1 MTPVIGHHD
10 DYGHDNDA
18 DDDVCPSSRRGN
30 ALLFGDQHRR
40 WRTDF
45 FFLFP
50 TVISIWRIL
59 GGDFFLFRK
68 KVTGLLRIS
77 PRSLLLKTYDLD
89 LTIIFGTICI
99 YIYIKIYSYS
109 YRRINACVIFIR
121 NNTEGN
127 EEFEYYSSLSVYS
140 SNWKRI
146 FTILAS
152 HNSRIR
158 PKKRSLL
165 RKRIRYPF
173 PSILS
178 PLTERDHSQLAK
190 RISCRGK
197 LSTARKAQ
205 NRTTH
210 KSERSREDWPVNPVE
225 TNESRERRGRGKG
238 RGPWAP
244 GARMWAHRPS

>member
-1 MTPVIGHHD
+1 MI
-10 DYGHDNDA
+10 
-18 DDDVCPSSRRGN
+18 
-30 ALLFGDQHRR
+30 
-40 WRTDF
+40 W
-45 FFLFP
+45 
-50 TVISIWRIL
+50 IWRL
-59 GGDFFLFRK
+59 YLVRY
-68 KVTGLLRIS
+68 V
-77 PRSLLLKTYDLD
+77 
-89 LTIIFGTICI
+89 
-99 YIYIKIYSYS
+99 YIYIRIYSYS

-225 TNESRERRGRGKG
+225 TNESRERRDRGKG

>member
-1 MTPVIGHHD
+1 MLALFLYAITQ
-10 DYGHDNDA
+10 
-18 DDDVCPSSRRGN
+18 RG
-30 ALLFGDQHRR
+30 
-40 WRTDF
+40 T
-45 FFLFP
+45 
-50 TVISIWRIL
+50 
-59 GGDFFLFRK
+59 K
-68 KVTGLLRIS
+68 
-77 PRSLLLKTYDLD
+77 
-89 LTIIFGTICI
+89 
-99 YIYIKIYSYS
+99 
-109 YRRINACVIFIR
+109 
-121 NNTEGN
+121 
-127 EEFEYYSSLSVYS
+127 SLS
-140 SNWKRI
+140 I
-146 FTILAS
+146 AFTRPTGKDFLLYWS

>member
-1 MTPVIGHHD
+1 M
-10 DYGHDNDA
+10 
-18 DDDVCPSSRRGN
+18 
-30 ALLFGDQHRR
+30 
-40 WRTDF
+40 
-45 FFLFP
+45 
-50 TVISIWRIL
+50 
-59 GGDFFLFRK
+59 
-68 KVTGLLRIS
+68 
-77 PRSLLLKTYDLD
+77 
-89 LTIIFGTICI
+89 
-99 YIYIKIYSYS
+99 YIYVRIYSYS

-121 NNTEGN
+121 NNIEGN
-127 EEFEYYSSLSVYS
+127 EEFEYRVYS
-140 SNWKRI
+140 SKRI
-146 FTILAS
+146 FIY